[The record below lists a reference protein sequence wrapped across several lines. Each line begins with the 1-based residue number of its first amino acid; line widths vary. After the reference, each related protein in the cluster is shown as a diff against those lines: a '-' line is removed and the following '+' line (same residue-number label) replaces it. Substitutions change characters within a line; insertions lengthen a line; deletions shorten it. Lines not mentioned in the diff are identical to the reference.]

1 MKCAELYRERYNRGN
16 TARSRS
22 PPYENVCPHMN
33 QPPAIDFGNKI
44 LHVRYS
50 RGRKIVE
57 LLMEKCR
64 LELQGDRTFLV
75 GNWLRSDS
83 TAWNAGLAVAVAWD
97 SVRDYLIYESVE
109 EYRVRRKRFK
119 DTHDETGER
128 LPRK

>member
-1 MKCAELYRERYNRGN
+1 
-16 TARSRS
+16 
-22 PPYENVCPHMN
+22 MN
-33 QPPAIDFGNKI
+33 EPSAIDFDSKI

-57 LLMEKCR
+57 LLMEKCH

-75 GNWLRSDS
+75 GNWLRTDPA
-83 TAWNAGLAVAVAWD
+83 AWNAGLQVAISWD

-119 DTHDETGER
+119 DTHDEMGER